1 MVNSLADEPMSA
13 LVYRLAGRALTIYF
27 AQILITLFAIAIIA
41 GAATWFDQPYIL
53 QWHNAAAVFDDP
65 VEAHIGLVLLR
76 YQLGYFNILP
86 LYVVL
91 MAAGPS
97 IGVIDRI
104 APKLLLPLSAA
115 LYLYSVA
122 TAFNL
127 PTWPVE
133 GNWFFSPFCWQFI
146 FILGFLLGGPRGYA
160 SFSPRTKTILF
171 WLSGLQTLIGATI
184 ALADFTPDPANLPDP
199 KLFFLFDKTFDS
211 PARVVHALALACF
224 FGGAFARIA
233 RWAPALATYLSML
246 GRNSLNVFCAGSLL
260 SLCGQ
265 IVRYVYNGRLEYDFL
280 VLFVGLT
287 GLGVVAW
294 MSEWR
299 RRHAEARERRKLH
312 RRVLSLC
319 LPMTFSAAPLLAQE
333 PGKDAGKRA
342 VVLRRAGGNARCAGP
357 FAACGGGAEAEPQAH
372 HPRHRLAG
380 RPWPGPAQILSRR
393 ARIPAGKGAGGH

>member
-1 MVNSLADEPMSA
+1 MRAPNAIDFWRGFALVTIFVNHVPGIYFERFSFREYSLSDSAELFVFLAGVSLRFVVNSLADEPMSA

-27 AQILITLFAIAIIA
+27 AQLLITLFAIAIIA
-41 GAATWFDQPYIL
+41 SAATLLEQPYIL

-97 IGVIDRI
+97 IGVIDRL
-104 APKLLLPLSAA
+104 APRLLLPLSAA
-115 LYLYSVA
+115 IYLYSVA

-133 GNWFFSPFCWQFI
+133 GQWFFSPFCWQFI
-146 FILGFLLGGPRGYA
+146 FILGFLLGGPKGYS
-160 SFSPRTKTILF
+160 SFSPRAKTILF
-171 WLSGLQTLIGATI
+171 WLSGLQILIGATI
-184 ALADFTPDPANLPDP
+184 ALADFTPDPATLPDP

-211 PARVVHALALACF
+211 PARVLHALALACF
-224 FGGAFARIA
+224 FSGAFPHIL
-233 RWAPALATYLSML
+233 RWVSLLAHYLSLL

-265 IVRYVYNGRLEYDFL
+265 IARYAFNGRLEIDVL
-280 VLFVGLT
+280 VLLVGLA
-287 GLGVVAW
+287 GLGTVAW

-299 RRHAEARERRKLH
+299 RRHADLRAR
-312 RRVLSLC
+312 
-319 LPMTFSAAPLLAQE
+319 
-333 PGKDAGKRA
+333 
-342 VVLRRAGGNARCAGP
+342 
-357 FAACGGGAEAEPQAH
+357 
-372 HPRHRLAG
+372 RLAS
-380 RPWPGPAQILSRR
+380 A
-393 ARIPAGKGAGGH
+393 

>member
-1 MVNSLADEPMSA
+1 MRTPNSIDFWRGFALLTIFIDHVPGIVFEKFTLHKYSLSDSAELFVFLAGFSLRFVVKSLADEPISA
-13 LVYRLAGRALTIYF
+13 LVYRLAGRALTIYY

-41 GAATWFDQPYIL
+41 SAATYFGQPYIL

-97 IGVIDRI
+97 IGVLDRL
-104 APKLLLPLSAA
+104 APKLVLPLSFA
-115 LYLYSVA
+115 LYVYSVA

-133 GNWFFSPFCWQFI
+133 GSWFFSPFCWQFI
-146 FILGFLLGGPRGYA
+146 FILGFVLGGPRGYA
-160 SFSPRTKTILF
+160 SFSPRTKKILF
-171 WLSGLQTLIGATI
+171 WLAGLQTLIGAAI
-184 ALADFTPDPANLPDP
+184 ALGNFTPDPASLPSP
-199 KLFFLFDKTFDS
+199 KLFFVFDKTFDS
-211 PARVVHALALACF
+211 PARVVHALALVCF
-224 FGGAFARIA
+224 FSGAFPRIA
-233 RWAPALATYLSML
+233 RWAPPLATYFSML

-265 IVRYVYNGRLEYDFL
+265 IVRYIYNGRLEYDFL
-280 VLFVGLT
+280 TLFVGLT

-299 RRHAEARERRKLH
+299 RRHAEARARRKILE
-312 RRVLSLC
+312 S
-319 LPMTFSAAPLLAQE
+319 
-333 PGKDAGKRA
+333 
-342 VVLRRAGGNARCAGP
+342 
-357 FAACGGGAEAEPQAH
+357 
-372 HPRHRLAG
+372 
-380 RPWPGPAQILSRR
+380 PAS
-393 ARIPAGKGAGGH
+393 

>member
-1 MVNSLADEPMSA
+1 MCRASCSSVSAFANIRCLIPPSCSSSSPAFPCALVINSLAEEPISA

-27 AQILITLFAIAIIA
+27 AQVLITLFAIAIIA
-41 GAATWFDQPYIL
+41 SAATLLDQPYIL

-91 MAAGPS
+91 MASGPT
-97 IGVIDRI
+97 IGVIDRL
-104 APKLLLPLSAA
+104 AELVLPLSFA
-115 LYLYSVA
+115 LYVYSVA

-133 GNWFFSPFCWQFI
+133 GSWFFSPFCWRFI
-146 FILGFLLGGPRGYA
+146 FILGFILGGPKGYA
-160 SFSPRTKTILF
+160 SFSTRTKTILF
-171 WLSGLQTLIGATI
+171 WLSGVQVLIGATI
-184 ALADFTPDPANLPDP
+184 ALADFTPDPAHLPDP
-199 KLFFLFDKTFDS
+199 KLFFVFDKTLNS

-224 FGGAFARIA
+224 FGGAFSRIV
-233 RWAPALATYLSML
+233 RWAPLVATYLSML

-299 RRHAEARERRKLH
+299 RRHAEARARRKDL
-312 RRVLSLC
+312 VS
-319 LPMTFSAAPLLAQE
+319 SVA
-333 PGKDAGKRA
+333 
-342 VVLRRAGGNARCAGP
+342 
-357 FAACGGGAEAEPQAH
+357 
-372 HPRHRLAG
+372 
-380 RPWPGPAQILSRR
+380 
-393 ARIPAGKGAGGH
+393 